1 MTARMPR
8 LIEIQIANAMLAVI
22 VAAALWALDSR
33 AAAIACVVGAA
44 VMMLN
49 LMALAGL
56 VHLMLAAGKGGGGVG
71 AIAAVAAPLKLLFTM
86 ALFYLLMARAG
97 LDIIGFAT
105 GAATQIGAIMIAT
118 GRAMVTGAA
127 GES

>member
-1 MTARMPR
+1 MRMPR
-8 LIEIQIANAMLAVI
+8 LIDIQIANAALALI
-22 VAAALWALDSR
+22 AAAALWAFDSR

-56 VHLMLAAGKGGGGVG
+56 VHLMFAAGRGGGGAG
-71 AIAAVAAPLKLLFTM
+71 ALAAVAAPLKLLFTM
-86 ALFYLLMARAG
+86 GLFYLLIARAG
-97 LDIIGFAT
+97 LDLIGFAA
-105 GAATQIGAIMIAT
+105 GAATQIGAIMVAT
-118 GRAMVTGAA
+118 GRAMTKSAA